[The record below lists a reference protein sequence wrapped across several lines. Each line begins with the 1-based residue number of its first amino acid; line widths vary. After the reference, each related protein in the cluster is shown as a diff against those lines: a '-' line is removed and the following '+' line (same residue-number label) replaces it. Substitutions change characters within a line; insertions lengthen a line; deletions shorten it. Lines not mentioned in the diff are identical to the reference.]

1 MPAGKGGSRAPFS
14 RRSTAASR
22 IVELVPERSLKSR
35 TWPSRLTVKRT
46 VARPSSPRRWASSGY
61 LLFACSHAPR
71 ALCQPGLT
79 ARWGRS
85 AGAPGDALGAVGAG
99 TGEGVIG
106 RDLCAGLGGGGCVFG
121 LGRAGGGSGVTGGGL
136 TSAGGGG
143 FTGSGVSCGVGGGAG
158 VSGGGEGAK
167 SSCGGTSGSDAGC
180 GTGGAGSGD
189 ASNAGAAVAAG
200 ENTTVM
206 ASGVGWLGG
215 AAWRA
220 IRASASAK
228 QTWTATE
235 PISGQPTCGGRLPGR
250 TTSSRGPA
258 DRTGGPKAKPASA
271 SLDVIFVIL

>member
-1 MPAGKGGSRAPFS
+1 MSRAVVS
-14 RRSTAASR
+14 LRLVAAASPAQAF
-22 IVELVPERSLKSR
+22 LVVWAAVQVSQAMVRAPNPVVAYL
-35 TWPSRLTVKRT
+35 RL
-46 VARPSSPRRWASSGY
+46 
-61 LLFACSHAPR
+61 
-71 ALCQPGLT
+71 
-79 ARWGRS
+79 
-85 AGAPGDALGAVGAG
+85 
-99 TGEGVIG
+99 
-106 RDLCAGLGGGGCVFG
+106 
-121 LGRAGGGSGVTGGGL
+121 
-136 TSAGGGG
+136 
-143 FTGSGVSCGVGGGAG
+143 
-158 VSGGGEGAK
+158 
-167 SSCGGTSGSDAGC
+167 DAGC

-235 PISGQPTCGGRLPGR
+235 PISGEPTCGGRLPGR